1 MSIIFS
7 DHPEFNPN
15 LTPQEMFKLGIF
27 GGSYYR
33 DIHSSITGQDYT
45 NQWKE
50 FDWTADISPN
60 LLSSSSPSAKLNK
73 YKVLAGSSL
82 LEWEQKEWIVEQ
94 DPYGWVQWYC
104 RFYAGRR
111 SPDDKRQIKRW
122 LNYTGPNGRFK
133 KQLINKLKAAK
144 AKYDDPTI
152 FPVIRQGLLQ
162 WAYTLVSSDF

>member
-7 DHPEFNPN
+7 DHPEFTPN

-45 NQWKE
+45 SQWKE

-82 LEWEQKEWIVEQ
+82 LEWEQKDWIVEQ

-152 FPVIRQGLLQ
+152 SPVIRQGLLQ

>member
-1 MSIIFS
+1 MIFS
-7 DHPEFNPN
+7 DHPEFTPN
-15 LTPQEMFKLGIF
+15 LSPQEMFKLGIF

-33 DIHSSITGQDYT
+33 DIHSSVTSQDYT
-45 NQWKE
+45 EQWKE
-50 FDWTADISPN
+50 FEWAINIPKE
-60 LLSSSSPSAKLNK
+60 LLSRPTPSAKLNK

-82 LEWEQKEWIVEQ
+82 LDWEQKEWIVDQ

-122 LNYTGPNGRFK
+122 LNFTGPNGRFK

-144 AKYDDPTI
+144 TTYDDPTI
-152 FPVIRQGLLQ
+152 SPVVRQGLLQ
-162 WAYTLVSSDF
+162 WAYSLVPEDLE

>member
-1 MSIIFS
+1 M
-7 DHPEFNPN
+7 
-15 LTPQEMFKLGIF
+15 
-27 GGSYYR
+27 
-33 DIHSSITGQDYT
+33 
-45 NQWKE
+45 
-50 FDWTADISPN
+50 
-60 LLSSSSPSAKLNK
+60 
-73 YKVLAGSSL
+73 AGSSL
-82 LEWEQKEWIVEQ
+82 LEWEQKDWIVEQ

-152 FPVIRQGLLQ
+152 SPVIRQGLLQ